1 MTDSVVM
8 VTGGAGYIGS
18 HAVLACRQAG
28 HRVVVLDNLSKGR
41 RSLVPEGIPFYH
53 GDVGDPQL
61 LAQIFS
67 DHRVAAVI
75 HFAADVV
82 VPESVAAPLVY
93 YHNNTCKTRV
103 LLQAC
108 VDHGITSFVFSST
121 AAVYGEPRQSP
132 VTETAPTQPVNPYGT
147 SKLMVE
153 WMLRDTATAH
163 DLRYIALRYFNVAGA
178 DPQGRTGQSTPDA
191 THLVKVACEAVTGK
205 RSEVRIFGDDYD
217 TPDGTCIR
225 DFIHVSDLARAHVLA
240 LDHLQAR
247 RESLTL
253 NCGYGRGYSVRQV
266 LEAVKRVSGTPL
278 TVRMAPRRDGD
289 VAALV
294 ADVSRLRD
302 VFDWKPEHDDL
313 DFILKTALEW
323 EHSQAIPG

>member
-1 MTDSVVM
+1 MTDNVVLI
-8 VTGGAGYIGS
+8 TGGAGYIGS
-18 HAVLACRQAG
+18 HAVLACREAG

-41 RSLVPEGIPFYH
+41 RSLVPEEIPFYH
-53 GDVGDPQL
+53 GDIGDPHL
-61 LAQIFS
+61 LAQVFS
-67 DHRVAAVI
+67 DHPVSAVI

-82 VPESVAAPLVY
+82 VPESVATPLSY
-93 YHNNTCKTRV
+93 YFNNTCKTRL

-108 VDHGITSFVFSST
+108 VDNGITAFVFSST

-132 VTETAPTQPVNPYGT
+132 VKETAPTQPVNPYGT

-153 WMLRDTATAH
+153 WMLRDTAAAH
-163 DLRYIALRYFNVAGA
+163 DFRYISLRYFNVAGA
-178 DPQGRTGQSTPDA
+178 DPQGRTGQSTPEA
-191 THLVKVACEAVTGK
+191 THLVKVACEAAAGK
-205 RSEVRIFGDDYD
+205 RAEVQIFGDDYD

-225 DFIHVSDLARAHVLA
+225 DFIHVSDLAHAHVLA

-266 LEAVKRVSGTPL
+266 LEAVKRVSDTPL
-278 TVRMAPRRDGD
+278 TIRIAPRRDGD

-294 ADVSRLRD
+294 ADVSRLRG

-313 DFILKTALEW
+313 DFILRTALEW
-323 EHSQAIPG
+323 ELGRAIPG

>member
-1 MTDSVVM
+1 MTDNVVL

-18 HAVLACRQAG
+18 HAVLACRQSG

-41 RSLVPEGIPFYH
+41 RSLVPGDIPFYQ

-67 DHRVAAVI
+67 DHHVSAVI

-82 VPESVAAPLVY
+82 VPESVAAPLTY
-93 YHNNTCKTRV
+93 YFNNTCKTRL

-121 AAVYGEPRQSP
+121 AAVYGQPRQSP
-132 VTETAPTQPVNPYGT
+132 VKETAPTQPANPYGT

-153 WMLRDTATAH
+153 WMLRDTAAAH
-163 DLRYIALRYFNVAGA
+163 DLRYISLRYFNVAGA

-191 THLVKVACEAVTGK
+191 THLVKVACEAAAGK
-205 RSEVRIFGDDYD
+205 RSEVQIFGDDYD

-225 DFIHVSDLARAHVLA
+225 DFVHVSDLARAHVLA

-266 LEAVKRVSGTPL
+266 LEAIKRISGTPL
-278 TVRMAPRRDGD
+278 TIRIAPRRDGD

-294 ADVSRLRD
+294 ADVSRLRG

-313 DFILKTALEW
+313 DFILRTALEW
-323 EHSQAIPG
+323 EIGPAIPG